1 MAKHKHKHK
10 HKHKTHKGLAK
21 RVRVT
26 ARGKVKRKASFGGH
40 LMSGKNGKRRRRVS
54 GMIVMKKS
62 DADRTKRALG
72 V

>member
-1 MAKHKHKHK
+1 MAKAKYKF
-10 HKHKTHKGLAK
+10 KTHKGLAK

-40 LMSGKNGKRRRRVS
+40 LMSGKGGKRCRKVR

-62 DADRTKRALG
+62 DAQRTKRALG
-72 V
+72 L

>member
-1 MAKHKHKHK
+1 MAKY
-10 HKHKTHKGLAK
+10 KHKTHKGLAK

-40 LMSGKNGKRRRRVS
+40 LMSGKSGKRRRRVS
-54 GMIVMKKS
+54 GLIVMKKS

>member
-1 MAKHKHKHK
+1 MAKY
-10 HKHKTHKGLAK
+10 KHKTHKGLAK

-40 LMSGKNGKRRRRVS
+40 LMSGKSGKRRRRVS
-54 GMIVMKKS
+54 GLIVMKES
-62 DADRTKRALG
+62 DAERTKRALG

>member
-1 MAKHKHKHK
+1 MAKY
-10 HKHKTHKGLAK
+10 KHKTHKGLAK

-40 LMSGKNGKRRRRVS
+40 LMSGKSGKRRRRVS

>member
-1 MAKHKHKHK
+1 MAKY
-10 HKHKTHKGLAK
+10 KHKTHKGLAK

-40 LMSGKNGKRRRRVS
+40 LMSGKSGKRRRRVS
-54 GMIVMKKS
+54 GLIVMKKS
-62 DADRTKRALG
+62 DANRTKRALG